1 MAIYFDNAAT
11 SYPKPPGV
19 LRAMEEALALY
30 GGNPGHGGH
39 QMAMRAAGKLYGVRE
54 AAARFF
60 GAEPENLVF
69 TPGCTYALN
78 QAIRGAMAGGG
89 RVLVSMYGGCSSR
102 CTTTTPPSGRRR
114 RWSGRGDARW
124 GISPSMRGNPG
135 GRCRG
140 CGSGGR
146 PIQKR
151 SSAPTPPM

>member
-89 RVLVSMYGGCSSR
+89 RVLVSMYDHNASLRPAAALEREGSL
-102 CTTTTPPSGRRR
+102 
-114 RWSGRGDARW
+114 
-124 GISPSMRGNPG
+124 PG
-135 GRCRG
+135 GVFPRL
-140 CGSGGR
+140 
-146 PIQKR
+146 
-151 SSAPTPPM
+151 